1 MTINEQGSLS
11 PSPYAIEPLDSV
23 RYGYITADDLDGDR
37 VAYAQQSSE
46 WKLIINEKIPATMI
60 RVPLSDDKEQE
71 RIYVSIANE
80 VVKKLPGF
88 SEHMFEVQSVKVTFE
103 LKYTYFHRLHRA
115 LDLLSRS
122 TITRLVPK
130 NITSGEEDKENQVSK
145 FGIHPSF
152 KNRLFL
158 DGSQMNALK
167 VIINAKPGLPVI
179 VVGSFGTG
187 KTRLLARAA
196 YQILNRSSH
205 FKPYRVLVCAHH
217 QESADSFI
225 DSYFG
230 SMVEDDWDVNMIRMI
245 LSYDSDHYNNC
256 YPEFRYMAKDINLET
271 VQLVV
276 TTFGNALHLDG
287 MVYRGFFTH
296 ILMDEGAQ
304 TREPENIAPLF
315 LCGPETVVVIA
326 GDHKQVSIDNT
337 NLFILLNHLT
347 YYFAGWSL
355 HIGSW

>member
-1 MTINEQGSLS
+1 MTVKE
-11 PSPYAIEPLDSV
+11 PYAREPPDNV
-23 RYGYITADDLDGDR
+23 RYGYITADHLDGDK

-46 WKLIINEKIPATMI
+46 WKLIINATEKIPATMI
-60 RVPLSDDKEQE
+60 RFPPSDDKVPQE
-71 RIYVSIANE
+71 CIHVLIANE
-80 VVKKLPGF
+80 VVNKLPGF

-103 LKYTYFHRLHRA
+103 LKYTYFSRLHRA
-115 LDLLSRS
+115 LDLLSHS

-130 NITSGEEDKENQVSK
+130 NITSGEEDKQNQVST
-145 FGIHPSF
+145 FNIDPNF

-158 DGSQMNALK
+158 DGPQMNALK
-167 VIINAKPGLPVI
+167 VIVNAKPGLPVI

-196 YQILNRSSH
+196 YQILNQSNH

-230 SMVEDDWDVNMIRMI
+230 SMVEDDWDVNMVRMI
-245 LSYDSDHYNNC
+245 ISADSDHYNNC

-276 TTFGNALHLDG
+276 TTFGNALHLDDI
-287 MVYRGFFTH
+287 VDPGFFTH

-315 LCGPETVVVIA
+315 LCGPDTVIVIA
-326 GDHKQVSIDNT
+326 GDHKQVSR
-337 NLFILLNHLT
+337 
-347 YYFAGWSL
+347 
-355 HIGSW
+355 

>member
-1 MTINEQGSLS
+1 MYRCDGEYCLTINERGSES
-11 PSPYAIEPLDSV
+11 PNPYAREPPDSV

-46 WKLIINEKIPATMI
+46 WKLIINEKIPVTMI
-60 RVPLSDDKEQE
+60 RVPPSDDREQE
-71 RIYVSIANE
+71 RIHVSIANE

-115 LDLLSRS
+115 LDLLSHS

-130 NITSGEEDKENQVSK
+130 SITSGEEDEESQVSK
-145 FGIHPSF
+145 FGIHPNF
-152 KNRLFL
+152 KNLLFL
-158 DGSQMNALK
+158 DGPQMNALK
-167 VIINAKPGLPVI
+167 VIVNAKPGLPVI
-179 VVGSFGTG
+179 IVGSFGTG

-196 YQILNRSSH
+196 YQILNRSRHS
-205 FKPYRVLVCAHH
+205 KPYRVLVCAHH
-217 QESADSFI
+217 QESADSFV

-230 SMVEDDWDVNMIRMI
+230 SMVEDDWDVNMVRMI
-245 LSYDSDHYNNC
+245 ISADSDHYNNC
-256 YPEFRYMAKDINLET
+256 YREFRYMARDINLKT

-287 MVYRGFFTH
+287 MVDPGFFTH

-315 LCGPETVVVIA
+315 LCGPDTVIVIA
-326 GDHKQVSIDNT
+326 GDHKQVSIDNS
-337 NLFILLNHLT
+337 NLLFYLI
-347 YYFAGWSL
+347 
-355 HIGSW
+355 I